1 MLQVNLQ
8 QDSSPSL
15 KPGLKPGLQPKAQS
29 SFSIHGIGVSGGIAI
44 GKAHLVSNAML
55 EVVHYQL
62 PHKLVED
69 EIKRFDNAIHTVK
82 KELEAIRSSLSKNAP
97 AELSAFI
104 GTHLM
109 MLADKSLSELPKDII
124 RKEHC
129 NAEWAIKQQMDDIV
143 AQFEA
148 IEDAYLRERQ
158 HDVVQVVERV
168 IKVLLGHP
176 APENSKLGKAAA
188 KQKQNT
194 VIQENKIILVAHD
207 ISPADAIQ
215 FKQHNFAA
223 FITDVG
229 GVTSHTAILARS
241 LNIPSIVAL
250 QRARDLIDDG
260 ELIIVDGSLGVVI
273 VNPSAEILAEYK
285 LRQEQFELEQQKLKR
300 IKTTKAVT
308 MCGMAIELQANIE
321 VPEDVAAVKASGAT
335 GIGLYRTEFL
345 FMNKR
350 EMPDEEEQ
358 FQAYKQ
364 VAQAMHGLPVTIRT
378 LDLGADKQMNPDTV
392 SDCANPALGLRAVRL
407 CLSEPAI
414 FHTQLRAL
422 LRASHYGN
430 IKILIPMLS
439 TLGEL
444 RQTKLFLE
452 RAKLSLRK
460 QNIPFNENITLGG
473 MIEVPAAAI
482 NAEAFAK
489 ELDFLSIGTNDL
501 IQYTLAIDRTDDA
514 VAHLYNPLHPS
525 VLKLISI
532 TIKAGLKLGKP
543 VAVCG
548 EMAGDAKLTK
558 LLIGMGLRQLS
569 MHPSNVLSV
578 KQQIL
583 HSQMAVLN
591 SNARTILRHTDLEKI
606 EPLIA
611 KFNLN
616 TL

>member
-1 MLQVNLQ
+1 MV
-8 QDSSPSL
+8 SS
-15 KPGLKPGLQPKAQS
+15 S
-29 SFSIHGIGVSGGIAI
+29 SFSIHGIGVSSGIAI
-44 GKAHLVSNAML
+44 GQAHLVSNALL
-55 EVVHYQL
+55 EVVHYVL
-62 PHKLVED
+62 PENLVD
-69 EIKRFDNAIHTVK
+69 EEIVRFTNAVGAVK
-82 KELEAIRSSLSKNAP
+82 NDLETIRSSLSKNAP
-97 AELSAFI
+97 AELADFI
-104 GTHLM
+104 STHLS
-109 MLADKSLSELPKDII
+109 MLADKSLSEVPKEII

-143 AQFEA
+143 EQFEA
-148 IEDAYLRERQ
+148 IEDEYLRERK

-176 APENSKLGKAAA
+176 SQAPNQNKD
-188 KQKQNT
+188 KQQ
-194 VIQENKIILVAHD
+194 QESAIILVAHD

-250 QRARDLIDDG
+250 QRARALINDG
-260 ELIIVDGSLGVVI
+260 EMIIVDGSLGVVI
-273 VNPSAEILAEYK
+273 VNPSKEVLAEYA
-285 LRQEQFELEQQKLKR
+285 LRQDQFELEQQKLKR
-300 IKTTKAVT
+300 IKSTKAVT
-308 MCGMAIELQANIE
+308 MDGTVIELQANIE

-358 FQAYKQ
+358 FQAYKK
-364 VAQAMHGLPVTIRT
+364 VAEAMKGMPVTIRT

-392 SDCANPALGLRAVRL
+392 SNCANPALGLRAVRL
-407 CLSEPAI
+407 CLSEPQI

-422 LRASHYGN
+422 LRASHYGD

-460 QNIPFNENITLGG
+460 QNIPFNENIALGG

-489 ELDFLSIGTNDL
+489 ELDFMSIGTNDL
-501 IQYTLAIDRTDDA
+501 IQYTLAIDRTDDE

-525 VLKLISI
+525 VLKLISM
-532 TIKAGLKLGKP
+532 TIKAGAKLGKS

-558 LLIGMGLRQLS
+558 LLIGMGLRQFS

-578 KQQIL
+578 KQQVL
-583 HSQMAVLN
+583 HSQIAMLK
-591 SNARTILRHTDLEKI
+591 SNAHKVLSQSDLEKI
-606 EPLIA
+606 EPLVA

-616 TL
+616 

>member
-1 MLQVNLQ
+1 LTDAAIN
-8 QDSSPSL
+8 
-15 KPGLKPGLQPKAQS
+15 S
-29 SFSIHGIGVSGGIAI
+29 SFSIHGIGVSSGIAI
-44 GKAHLVSNAML
+44 GHAHLVSNALL

-62 PHKLVED
+62 PKPLIDD
-69 EIKRFDNAIHTVK
+69 EITRFNNAIVTVK
-82 KELEAIRSSLSKNAP
+82 KELEEIRNKLSKTAP
-97 AELSAFI
+97 AEISAFI
-104 GTHLM
+104 NTHLM
-109 MLADKSLSELPKDII
+109 MLADKSLSEVPAEII
-124 RKEHC
+124 RKEQC

-143 AQFEA
+143 VQFDA
-148 IEDAYLRERQ
+148 IEDEYLRERKQ
-158 HDVVQVVERV
+158 DVIQVVERV

-176 APENSKLGKAAA
+176 NQAPNQARA
-188 KQKQNT
+188 KQ
-194 VIQENKIILVAHD
+194 QESAIILVAHD

-215 FKQHNFAA
+215 FKQHHFAA
-223 FITDVG
+223 FVTDVG

-273 VNPSAEILAEYK
+273 VNPSKEILSEYK
-285 LRQEQFELEQQKLKR
+285 LRQDQWELEQQKLKR
-300 IKTTKAVT
+300 IKSTKAVT
-308 MCGMAIELQANIE
+308 ICGTAIEIYANIE
-321 VPEDVAAVKASGAT
+321 VPEDVTAVKASGAT

-358 FQAYKQ
+358 YLAYKQ
-364 VAQAMHGLPVTIRT
+364 VAEAMKGMPVTIRT
-378 LDLGADKQMNPDTV
+378 LDLGADKQMNPDSV

-422 LRASHYGN
+422 LRASHYGH

-439 TLGEL
+439 TLAEL
-444 RQTKLFLE
+444 RQTKLLLE

-460 QNIPFNENITLGG
+460 QNIPFDENIALGG

-489 ELDFLSIGTNDL
+489 ELDFMSIGTNDL

-514 VAHLYNPLHPS
+514 VAHLYNALHPS

-532 TIKAGLKLGKP
+532 TIKAGAKLGKP

-578 KQQIL
+578 KQQVL
-583 HSQMAVLN
+583 RSQISKLN
-591 SNARTILRHTDLEKI
+591 ANARKVLSHTDIEKI
-606 EPLIA
+606 EPLVA

-616 TL
+616 

>member
-1 MLQVNLQ
+1 MSIV
-8 QDSSPSL
+8 SS
-15 KPGLKPGLQPKAQS
+15 S
-29 SFSIHGIGVSGGIAI
+29 SFSIHGIGVSSGIAI
-44 GKAHLVSNAML
+44 GQAHLVSNALL
-55 EVVHYQL
+55 EVVHYVL
-62 PHKLVED
+62 PENLVD
-69 EIKRFDNAIHTVK
+69 EEIARFTNAVRTVK
-82 KELEAIRSSLSKNAP
+82 NDLEVIHSSLSKNAP
-97 AELSAFI
+97 AELAAFI
-104 GTHLM
+104 STHLS
-109 MLADKSLSELPKDII
+109 MLADKSLSEVPKEII

-143 AQFEA
+143 EQFEA
-148 IEDAYLRERQ
+148 IEDEYLRERK

-176 APENSKLGKAAA
+176 SQAPNQA
-188 KQKQNT
+188 KEKQ
-194 VIQENKIILVAHD
+194 ESAIILVAHD

-250 QRARDLIDDG
+250 QRARALINDG
-260 ELIIVDGSLGVVI
+260 EMIIVDGSLGVVI
-273 VNPSAEILAEYK
+273 VNPSKEVLAEYA
-285 LRQEQFELEQQKLKR
+285 LRQDQFELEQQKLKR
-300 IKTTKAVT
+300 IKSTKAVT
-308 MCGMAIELQANIE
+308 MDGTVIELQANIE

-358 FQAYKQ
+358 FQAYKK
-364 VAQAMHGLPVTIRT
+364 VAEAMKGLPVTIRT

-392 SDCANPALGLRAVRL
+392 SNCANPALGLRAVRL
-407 CLSEPAI
+407 CLSEPQI

-422 LRASHYGN
+422 LRASHYGD

-460 QNIPFNENITLGG
+460 QNIPFNENIALGG

-489 ELDFLSIGTNDL
+489 ELDFMSIGTNDL
-501 IQYTLAIDRTDDA
+501 IQYTLAIDRTDDE
-514 VAHLYNPLHPS
+514 VAHLYNPLHPA
-525 VLKLISI
+525 VLKLISM
-532 TIKAGLKLGKP
+532 TIIAGAKLGKS

-558 LLIGMGLRQLS
+558 LLIGMGLRQFS

-578 KQQIL
+578 KQQVL
-583 HSQMAVLN
+583 HSQIAMLK
-591 SNARTILRHTDLEKI
+591 SNAHKVLSQSDLEKI
-606 EPLIA
+606 EPLVA

-616 TL
+616 